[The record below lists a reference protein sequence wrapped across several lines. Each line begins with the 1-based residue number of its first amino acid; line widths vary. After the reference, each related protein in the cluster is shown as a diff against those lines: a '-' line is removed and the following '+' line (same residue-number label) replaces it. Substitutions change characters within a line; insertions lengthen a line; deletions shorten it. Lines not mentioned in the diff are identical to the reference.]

1 MHGYKKHIILA
12 LLIIA
17 CCLSQQGMTTS
28 NFFQQKKKELLEIRF
43 TENKSSKPTKLKKP
57 SAQQYSIINKSGA
70 SLNGTVRYIV
80 MRGTQFITEKIINTQ
95 LNANGTITGDIEA
108 DITENGEHEI
118 TLWAN
123 FGNINQIAYKTF
135 LHNDPKNKT
144 AAVAQPVTVLP
155 IPPPPKPKADQYKL
169 TERVVTVNGQVVS
182 SEKFDVDS
190 TGNVVTPET
199 ATEEGSEE
207 GGEGDEGSHDEEG
220 EIITTVK
227 PAQKMGLF
235 SKNDPVHYSMLI
247 QNKYKERQKGT
258 VTYFI
263 LNDHFEQVYSNTVN
277 VNIKAKSSQR
287 ISFSGPKQMDDGVYR
302 MRVALNTS
310 TYDDTTTHAFVYNVN
325 NIGSALHKPADFN
338 SFWESTINELNSID
352 PQYELLLEPSECTKS
367 HDVYRLNYKSLDRV
381 DVFAWLSIPKLRG
394 KYPVMVGFGGY
405 KVEVFPILF
414 PDFAGLTIN
423 VRGIGESMKVINPN
437 DIPYFLVNIED
448 KEKYVYRGVYMDGL
462 RAIDYLFSNGH
473 NFNFDLSRIALFGGS
488 FGATQSIAV
497 ASLAKRIGRRF
508 NTVLADNP
516 VFCDFHT
523 NMDVSFR
530 EPEVVF
536 PMNLVKEYFEGEP
549 KITKEKMLENL
560 QYFEAQN
567 FVTDIDCPVLFGTSL
582 LDFMAPP
589 QTTLATY
596 NKLRYDVKK
605 KSELYVFPHLGHEV
619 TPRHNTFKSVWFYEK
634 LVDRL
639 K

>member
-1 MHGYKKHIILA
+1 MLRTKNHIIF
-12 LLIIA
+12 LLFLTAISI
-17 CCLSQQGMTTS
+17 STQGRAAGY
-28 NFFQQKKKELLEIRF
+28 FFQQKNDLLDIRF
-43 TENKSSKPTKLKKP
+43 AESKPGKSTKIKKP
-57 SAQQYSIINKSGA
+57 ASQQYSIANKSGA
-70 SLNGTVRYIV
+70 FLTGTVRYIV

-95 LNANGTITGDIEA
+95 LSAGGVITGNIEA
-108 DITENGEHEI
+108 AITENGEYEI

-123 FGNINQIAYKTF
+123 FGNINQVAYKSF
-135 LHNDPKNKT
+135 IYGDAKNSATTVVQPIT
-144 AAVAQPVTVLP
+144 ALP
-155 IPPPPKPKADQYKL
+155 IPPPPKPKPDQYKL

-182 SEKFDVDS
+182 SEKFEIDS
-190 TGNVVTPET
+190 TANAGE
-199 ATEEGSEE
+199 ATTKAEE
-207 GGEGDEGSHDEEG
+207 GGAEEQTGGEESHEEEG
-220 EIITTVK
+220 EIITTIK
-227 PAQKMGLF
+227 PVQKMGLF
-235 SKNDPVHYSMLI
+235 SKNDPVHYNVLI
-247 QNKYKERQKGT
+247 QNKYKTRQEGT
-258 VTYFI
+258 LSYFI
-263 LNDHFEQVYSNTVN
+263 LNDHFEQVYSNTIK
-277 VNIKAKSSQR
+277 VNIRGKNSQH
-287 ISFSGPKQMDDGVYR
+287 ISFTGPKQMEDGVYR
-302 MRVALNTS
+302 MKVALNTT

-325 NIGSALHKPADFN
+325 SINTAYHKPADFN

-352 PQYELLLEPSECTKS
+352 PQYELMLEPSECTKS

-381 DVFAWLSIPKLRG
+381 DVYAWLSIPKLRG

-423 VRGIGESMKVINPN
+423 VRGIGESMKVINPD

-462 RAIDYLFSNGH
+462 RAIEYLFSNAH

-497 ASLAKRIGRRF
+497 ASLAKRMGRRF

-523 NMDVSFR
+523 NIDVSFR
-530 EPEVVF
+530 EQEVVF
-536 PMNLVKEYFEGEP
+536 PMNLVKEYFEGDP

-567 FVTDIDCPVLFGTSL
+567 FVADIDCPVLFGTSL

-596 NKLRYDVKK
+596 NKLRYDIKK